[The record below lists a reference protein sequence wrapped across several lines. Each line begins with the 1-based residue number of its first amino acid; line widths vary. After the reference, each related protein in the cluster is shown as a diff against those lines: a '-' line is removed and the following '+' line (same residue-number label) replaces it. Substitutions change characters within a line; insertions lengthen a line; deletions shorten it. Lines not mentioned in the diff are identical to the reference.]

1 MENFY
6 MYLSSHSNK
15 LICFNKKIIMIAS
28 LMISSLFCSN
38 IFAVE
43 YNFVVQPTHSP
54 QKMQEI
60 YQPLVSYLNKETGHS
75 FKIVTAKNFISY
87 WEKMKKG
94 QYDLI
99 LDAAHF
105 TDYRVNRMN
114 YTILAKLPKT
124 ESFSIITNKNEQLT
138 NYKKLVGKKLI
149 TLPSPSLSSMHL
161 AHMFPNPARQPDIA
175 NISSAKAAI
184 KAVQEGKYY
193 SAIVPTSMLSNIK
206 NINTVNT
213 TKMTPRMAISASP
226 KIDKELQTI
235 IRIALIKASTTEN
248 GKAMLNAIKISA
260 FKATNAKTYQGY
272 EKLLASAWGY

>member
-1 MENFY
+1 

-54 QKMQEI
+54 AKMKEI
-60 YQPLVSYLNKETGHS
+60 YQPLVAYLNKETGHT
-75 FKIVTAKNFISY
+75 FKVVTARSFISY

-94 QYDLI
+94 KYDLI

-105 TDYRVNRMN
+105 TDFRVKRMN
-114 YTILAKLPKT
+114 YTILAKVPNT
-124 ESFSIITNKNEQLT
+124 QSFSIITNENEHLT

-149 TLPSPSLSSMHL
+149 TLPAPSLSSMHL
-161 AHMFPNPARQPDIA
+161 AKIFPNPARQPDIA

-193 SAIVPTSMLSNIK
+193 SAIVPTSMLNNVK

-213 TKMTPRMAISASP
+213 TKMTPHMAISASP
-226 KIDKELQTI
+226 KIDKEIQSI
-235 IRIALIKASTTEN
+235 IRVALIKASTTPN
-248 GKAMLNAIKISA
+248 GKTMLNAIKISA
-260 FKATNAKTYQGY
+260 FKATYAKTYQGY